1 MANDAWTSIVDLG
14 VKALMTHKITVL
26 FVEDD
31 PGIRRVLPEL
41 LPHEEFTS
49 IVCDGGDDAMRI
61 LDHEHV
67 DVLLTDVV
75 MPGKNGVELA
85 TEAMDR
91 HPDLHVVLMTGYL
104 SRAEEAERVG
114 PLLYKPVRPDEIEDA
129 IRKALAEPPKP
140 H

>member
-1 MANDAWTSIVDLG
+1 
-14 VKALMTHKITVL
+14 MTHKIKVL

-31 PGIRRVLPEL
+31 PGIRRVLPDL
-41 LPHEEFTS
+41 LPGEEFTS
-49 IVCDGGDDAMRI
+49 IITDDGDDAMRI

-85 TEAMDR
+85 TEALQR
-91 HPDLHVVLMTGYL
+91 HPDLQVVLMTGYI
-104 SRAEEAERVG
+104 SRAEEAQRVG
-114 PLLYKPVRPDEIEDA
+114 PLLYKPVRADEIEST
-129 IRKALAEPPKP
+129 IRKVLEQRRKP

>member
-1 MANDAWTSIVDLG
+1 
-14 VKALMTHKITVL
+14 MTHKFTVL

-31 PGIRRVLPEL
+31 PGIRRVLPDL
-41 LPHEEFTS
+41 LPGEEFNS
-49 IVCDGGDDAMRI
+49 IVTDDGEDAMRI

-85 TEAMDR
+85 TEALQR

-114 PLLYKPVRPDEIEDA
+114 PLLYKPVRPDEIENA
-129 IRKALAEPPKP
+129 VRKALATSAKP